1 MWSARPTDIADE
13 RRRTNHIDL
22 DERRPII
29 VQRRNSPAAIPIW
42 LEGPPVLVSTPVS
55 HWPVMP

>member
-13 RRRTNHIDL
+13 RRRTNDIDL

-29 VQRRNSPAAIPIW
+29 VQRRNGPAA
-42 LEGPPVLVSTPVS
+42 
-55 HWPVMP
+55 MPTTMTRKPYGTG